1 MDLKIRVFL
10 LLLVLGIVV
19 RNGEGFKACDWP
31 RGVCTYIYDP
41 CPPTF
46 ERCRR
51 YDYSCPVSTNHC
63 CCRTTIPGTTK
74 LPPPP
79 PTRAP
84 PSPKPSD
91 VCWGNNRGTC
101 TYKYMDCPP
110 NWHRCSQYD
119 SSCKAPTNHCC
130 CKNRVPARDIT
141 NGYKACDWPRG
152 VCTYI
157 DDPCPPTFERCRRY
171 DYSCPVSTNHCCCR
185 KTIPGTTTLPP
196 PTPPPTR
203 APPTPKPSDVCW
215 GNNRGTCTYK
225 YMDCPPN
232 WHRCPQYDSSCKVP
246 TNHCCCKNR
255 VPARDIV
262 DGRGQAQVK
271 CDLAIRGTCWF
282 RGDAT
287 ECPHGFKR
295 CPSFDGG
302 CANAENLCCCLA

>member
-1 MDLKIRVFL
+1 
-10 LLLVLGIVV
+10 
-19 RNGEGFKACDWP
+19 
-31 RGVCTYIYDP
+31 
-41 CPPTF
+41 
-46 ERCRR
+46 
-51 YDYSCPVSTNHC
+51 
-63 CCRTTIPGTTK
+63 
-74 LPPPP
+74 
-79 PTRAP
+79 
-84 PSPKPSD
+84 
-91 VCWGNNRGTC
+91 
-101 TYKYMDCPP
+101 MDCPP

-130 CKNRVPARDIT
+130 CKNRVPARDII

-171 DYSCPVSTNHCCCR
+171 DYSCPLSTNHCCCR
-185 KTIPGTTTLPP
+185 KTIPGTTTLSP

-203 APPTPKPSDVCW
+203 APSTPKPSDVCW

-271 CDLAIRGTCWF
+271 CDLVIRGTCWF

-302 CANAENLCCCLA
+302 CANAENWCCCLAA